1 MKILSILFAG
11 LMLPLS
17 LIAENSTTVGAY
29 TIHHNAL
36 TTDILTPEVASTYQ
50 IQRSKSRAMI
60 NIAVLKQDAEGARYA
75 VAARVTL
82 QARSLVGHIRDL
94 KLREIREGKA
104 IYYIADFPVADR
116 EHLHFTTSV
125 IPTGETYPIKANFQ
139 QQFYTR

>member
-1 MKILSILFAG
+1 MKILSLLFAS

-17 LIAENSTTVGAY
+17 LIAENSTTIGAY
-29 TIHHNAL
+29 SIHHNAI

-50 IQRSKSRAMI
+50 IQRSKNRAMI
-60 NIAVLKQDAEGARYA
+60 NIAILKQDAEGTQHP

-82 QARSLVGHIRDL
+82 QARNLVGHIRDL
-94 KLREIREGKA
+94 NLREIREGKA

-116 EHLHFTTSV
+116 EHLQFTTSV
-125 IPTGETYPIKANFQ
+125 IPTGESYPIKANFQ